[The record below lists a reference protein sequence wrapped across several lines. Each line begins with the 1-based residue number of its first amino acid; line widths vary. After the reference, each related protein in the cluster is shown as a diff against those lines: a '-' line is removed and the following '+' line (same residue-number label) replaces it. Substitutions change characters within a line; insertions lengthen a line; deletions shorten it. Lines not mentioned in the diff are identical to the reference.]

1 MNIITNLLTI
11 QNQLR
16 VFHWQTQKKPG
27 SFAQHDAFGKAYEA
41 LDPLIDDFIE
51 IFQGKNGA
59 IMGRDGFVLKLEN
72 LSSNP
77 KDTIEEYITFLRE
90 TIGQSLEPDFDSDLL
105 NIRDEMMA
113 VLNQTKYRLNMM

>member
-1 MNIITNLLTI
+1 MNLITNLLTI
-11 QNQLR
+11 QNQMR

-27 SFAQHDAFGKAYEA
+27 SFAQHEAFGKAYQE

-90 TIGQSLEPDFDSDLL
+90 TVGQSLEPDFDSDLL

>member
-1 MNIITNLLTI
+1 MNLITNLLTI
-11 QNQLR
+11 QNQMR

-27 SFAQHDAFGKAYEA
+27 SFAQHEAFGKAYEE

-77 KDTIEEYITFLRE
+77 KDTIEDYITFLRE
-90 TIGQSLEPDFDSDLL
+90 TVGQSLEPDFDSDLL